1 MTKGRWSV
9 GIILVLAASLLFGPL
24 DGRAAAAGDGDAFPA
39 FWQDFGAA
47 ALQGDND
54 RLAPMIAVPFIV
66 EDTTD
71 AQTRLDEVAAVLELM
86 PALLEQDVGL
96 SAEPES
102 MRHYI
107 ERQGEATDAMLE
119 PGGERARIGQF
130 LFERTGDRWMF
141 VGAYLE
147 Q

>member
-1 MTKGRWSV
+1 MAKGRWSI
-9 GIILVLAASLLFGPL
+9 GIILVLAASLFLCL
-24 DGRAAAAGDGDAFPA
+24 DGRTAAAGDDAFPA
-39 FWQDFGAA
+39 FWQAFRAA
-47 ALQGDND
+47 ALAGDND
-54 RLAPMIAVPFIV
+54 ALSPMIAVPFIV

-71 AQTRLDEVAAVLELM
+71 AQTRLDEVAAVLDLM

-102 MRHYI
+102 MRDYI

-119 PGGERARIGQF
+119 PGGEQARIGQF
-130 LFERTGDRWMF
+130 LFERTGGHWMF
-141 VGAYLE
+141 AGAYLE